1 MSILFLSRELLYIH
15 LDNVSV
21 NLRQYSRE
29 ELLQEIE
36 KDYPPNQN
44 GTYTHIIANKLTGDF
59 TEEELIEFL
68 QHKFISLEITIDM
81 QYGLSADKIGYS
93 ITRQLSN
100 HNQD

>member
-68 QHKFISLEITIDM
+68 QHKFISLEIDM
-81 QYGLSADKIGYS
+81 QYGLLADKIGYS
-93 ITRQLSN
+93 ITRQLPD
-100 HNQD
+100 HNSD